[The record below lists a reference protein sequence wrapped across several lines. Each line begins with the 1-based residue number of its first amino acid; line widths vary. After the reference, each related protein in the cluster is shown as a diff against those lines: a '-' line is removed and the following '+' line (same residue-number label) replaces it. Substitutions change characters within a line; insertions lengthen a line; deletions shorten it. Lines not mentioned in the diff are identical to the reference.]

1 MSGKPEEISS
11 IIQERIKNFNT
22 KLKIDEI
29 GTILSVGDGIV
40 RAFGLRNVMAG
51 EYVEFDSGSRG
62 MVLNLEENNVGI
74 ALFENDLTLK
84 EGSRVK
90 RTGKRIT

>member
-62 MVLNLEENNVGI
+62 MV
-74 ALFENDLTLK
+74 
-84 EGSRVK
+84 R
-90 RTGKRIT
+90 